1 MMKPVIGITTD
12 LETNDRRVLNNTYVN
27 AVIRAGGLPI
37 ILPVGIE
44 KDAKRFAAMLDGLL
58 LTGGEDIDPMIYDE
72 EPHVDLGKV
81 DPTRDTVE
89 LHLMKEFLALNKPI
103 LGICRGIQMINVA
116 LGGNMYQDI
125 YGQKTQKTGILLQH
139 AQKAPTSHSS
149 HFVQVEKGSLLE
161 SIAKMPEIKVNSY
174 HHQAVKKVP
183 KPLQV
188 SGVASD
194 GIIEAIESTAHA
206 FVLGVQ
212 WHPEALAQNKDAV
225 SLRMFDAFIEK
236 CKESRK

>member
-1 MMKPVIGITTD
+1 MKPVIGITTD

-44 KDAKRFAAMLDGLL
+44 KDAKRFAGMLDGLL
-58 LTGGEDIDPMIYDE
+58 LTGGEDIDPMIFEE
-72 EPHVDLGKV
+72 EPHANLGKV
-81 DPTRDTVE
+81 DPMRDTVE
-89 LHLMKEFLALNKPI
+89 LNLTKEFLALNKPI
-103 LGICRGIQMINVA
+103 LGLCRGLQMINVA

-139 AQKAPTSHSS
+139 AQKAPTSHPS

-161 SIAKMPEIKVNSY
+161 SIAKMSEIKVNSF

-225 SLRMFDAFIEK
+225 SLRLFDAFVEK